1 MVTAHDLAAMKPTAL
16 LVNAARA
23 EIIEPDALEHALRKG
38 RPGRAAVDVYENE
51 PVLGGDHPLLRL
63 PNATCTPHTAWLEQN
78 TYELYLGE
86 AFENAVAFAAGRPVK
101 LVNPEVLGRT

>member
-1 MVTAHDLAAMKPTAL
+1 
-16 LVNAARA
+16 
-23 EIIEPDALEHALRKG
+23 
-38 RPGRAAVDVYENE
+38 VDVYENE

-86 AFENAVAFAAGRPVK
+86 AFENAVAFAANRPVK
-101 LVNPEVLGRT
+101 LVNPEVLGRM